1 MRGMLRRLI
10 VVLGDQLDEAS
21 PAFSEFDPKIDCI
34 WMAEVR
40 EESTHVVSSKARIVM
55 FLAAMRHFRDGL
67 LAKGWR
73 VEYTELQAPDNAGS
87 LACALE
93 RFIEKH
99 RPKEIVAVEPG
110 EWRLREGLRLI
121 LWPNGEGDWLE
132 DTLFLCSH
140 SQFEAHAKGRKQLR
154 MEFFYREMR
163 QRLGVLMEGCKPA
176 GGEWNFDALNRGGFG
191 KNGPE
196 RLPAPIAFA
205 PDSTTRSV
213 IEMVDRELPE
223 APGTSRHFD
232 FPVTRQQALEALSDF
247 ITNRLPYFGQYQDA
261 MWTGQPWLYHARLS
275 AALNL
280 KLIGPLEVITAAEK
294 SWNLGL
300 VPIAAAEGFI
310 RQILG
315 WREYVRGIYWRSMPG
330 YLEANALEAHAA
342 LPAFYWTGETDMQC
356 LKQAIGQTLKLGY
369 AHHIQRLM
377 VTGLYALLLGVRP
390 NEVHEWYLGVYI
402 DAVEWV
408 EIPNTIGMSQYADG
422 GVMASK
428 PYAAS
433 GKYIQRMS
441 DYCRG
446 CIYDPALSVGE
457 KACPFTTLY
466 WDFLARN
473 RARLGGNQRM
483 ALQLKNLDR
492 FTPEFLEAVRV
503 QAALIKGS

>member
-1 MRGMLRRLI
+1 
-10 VVLGDQLDEAS
+10 
-21 PAFSEFDPKIDCI
+21 
-34 WMAEVR
+34 MAEVR
-40 EESTHVVSSKARIVM
+40 GESTRVVSSKARVVM
-55 FLAAMRHFRDGL
+55 FLAAMRHFRDVL

-73 VEYTELQAPDNAGS
+73 VEYTELKGLKNEGTLAG
-87 LACALE
+87 ALTG
-93 RFIEKH
+93 FIAKH
-99 RPKEIVAVEPG
+99 SPKEIVAVEPG
-110 EWRLREGLRLI
+110 EWRLREGLRGV
-121 LWPNGEGDWLE
+121 LWPNGEGGWLE
-132 DTLFLCSH
+132 DTHFLCTH
-140 SQFEAHAKGRKQLR
+140 SQFEAHAAGRKQLR

-163 QRLGVLMEGCKPA
+163 KRLDVLMQGGNPA
-176 GGEWNFDALNRGGFG
+176 GGEWNFDAENRGVFG

-196 RLPAPIAFA
+196 LLPAPVAFA
-205 PDSTTRSV
+205 PDLTTRSV
-213 IEMVDRELPE
+213 MEMVDRELPE
-223 APGTSRHFD
+223 APGTSKFFD
-232 FPVTRQQALEALSDF
+232 FPVTRHQALEALSDF
-247 ITNRLPYFGQYQDA
+247 IANRLPHFGQYQDA
-261 MWTGQPWLYHARLS
+261 MWSGQPWLYHARLS

-280 KLIGPLEVITAAEK
+280 KLINPREVIAAAEN

-315 WREYVRGIYWRSMPG
+315 WREYVRGIYWRSMPE
-330 YLEANALEAHAA
+330 YMESNALDARAA
-342 LPAFYWTGETDMQC
+342 LPGFYWTGETDMHC

-390 NEVHEWYLGVYI
+390 SEVHEWYLGVYV

-408 EIPNTIGMSQYADG
+408 EVPNTIGMSQYADG

-446 CIYDPALSVGE
+446 CVYDPALSVGE

-483 ALQLKNLDR
+483 SLQLKNLDR
-492 FTPEFLEAVRV
+492 LTPETLEAVRLR
-503 QAALIKGS
+503 AAQIKGI